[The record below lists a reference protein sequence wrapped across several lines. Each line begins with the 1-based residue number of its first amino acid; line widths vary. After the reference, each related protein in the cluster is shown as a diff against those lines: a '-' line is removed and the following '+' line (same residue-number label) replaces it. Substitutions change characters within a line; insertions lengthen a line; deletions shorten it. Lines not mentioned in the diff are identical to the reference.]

1 MTMHDPRNV
10 VRGLGCMVRSI
21 EWARYSD
28 SLKRSYR
35 HECDKCPRCQREP
48 ERGRR
53 EKTSRGIRAG
63 VVRKLRICGLR
74 RNGECE
80 PPAEA
85 SSNPGVQ
92 LRPDFA
98 LPEEVWHNAE
108 SILQKNCNTDRK
120 IGKKRMALAYH
131 HKISKKKKRAG
142 IPRTN
147 RYKTILKTEEE
158 RLPEAD
164 SCRKEKQAAV
174 KSGRIPEER
183 VGKKRAPASG
193 RDIELKQ
200 TREDARKG
208 RKKRQSANLHA
219 NDEAVLI
226 IRRVSVGR
234 DTTLSRK

>member
-10 VRGLGCMVRSI
+10 VRGLGCMVRGI

-35 HECDKCPRCQREP
+35 HERDKCPRQSEP
-48 ERGRR
+48 EGGGRKRVAEFEPRGGP
-53 EKTSRGIRAG
+53 KVTN
-63 VVRKLRICGLR
+63 LCGQYDER
-74 RNGECE
+74 SECE
-80 PPAEA
+80 RRVVPESGPYAIT
-85 SSNPGVQ
+85 
-92 LRPDFA
+92 RPDFA
-98 LPEEVWHNAE
+98 PR
-108 SILQKNCNTDRK
+108 I
-120 IGKKRMALAYH
+120 KKR
-131 HKISKKKKRAG
+131 
-142 IPRTN
+142 
-147 RYKTILKTEEE
+147 TEEE

-183 VGKKRAPASG
+183 VGKKRAPRRARAS
-193 RDIELKQ
+193 RRRK
-200 TREDARKG
+200 REEGDDTRKG

-234 DTTLSRK
+234 DTTLSRKQKGGKEDAARGRRFGGWT

>member
-35 HECDKCPRCQREP
+35 HERDKCPRRQSEP
-48 ERGRR
+48 
-53 EKTSRGIRAG
+53 S
-63 VVRKLRICGLR
+63 
-74 RNGECE
+74 
-80 PPAEA
+80 

-98 LPEEVWHNAE
+98 LPE
-108 SILQKNCNTDRK
+108 
-120 IGKKRMALAYH
+120 
-131 HKISKKKKRAG
+131 
-142 IPRTN
+142 
-147 RYKTILKTEEE
+147 YKTMLTTEEE

-183 VGKKRAPASG
+183 VGKKRAPVSG
-193 RDIELKQ
+193 RVKQ
-200 TREDARKG
+200 SAKKTREDARKG

-234 DTTLSRK
+234 DTTLSRKQKGGKEDGEGGLVGGRKARRVVVPLRSK

>member
-28 SLKRSYR
+28 SLKRNTVY
-35 HECDKCPRCQREP
+35 
-48 ERGRR
+48 
-53 EKTSRGIRAG
+53 
-63 VVRKLRICGLR
+63 
-74 RNGECE
+74 
-80 PPAEA
+80 
-85 SSNPGVQ
+85 
-92 LRPDFA
+92 
-98 LPEEVWHNAE
+98 AE
-108 SILQKNCNTDRK
+108 SILQKNCNTDRR
-120 IGKKRMALAYH
+120 IGKKRMALEYH
-131 HKISKKKKRAG
+131 HRISKKKRAR
-142 IPRTN
+142 IPGTN
-147 RYKTILKTEEE
+147 HVTEEE

-193 RDIELKQ
+193 RVKQ
-200 TREDARKG
+200 STKKTKDDARKG
-208 RKKRQSANLHA
+208 RKKRQSANLHS

-234 DTTLSRK
+234 DTTLSRKQKEGKEDGEGGLVGGCKRSTRSIS